1 MHVNSW
7 RGRALRIGLLAGCL
21 LGQIKPAIA
30 EVFPAN
36 NVWNT
41 RIDGLPVDPN
51 SASYVNSLGATTHFH
66 PDWGTDPSFG
76 IPFNVVPINTKR
88 ASVSFQFADESDI
101 VPYPLLNTMKIEG
114 GTWAAS
120 NNGDRHVLVV
130 CGGNVYETYDTTFVS
145 TGHFAAGSGAIF
157 DLYSNALRPSTWTSA
172 DAAGLPIYPALVKYD
187 EAATGTITH
196 AFRLTCQ
203 HTNNTFVWP
212 ARHTAG
218 SATAGAPPFGQ
229 RFRLKASVPITGQGY
244 STVVVAILT
253 AMKQYGMIVADL
265 GSNWFVTGAPDP
277 RWTDTDLNVLKSLTG
292 SNFEAV
298 NESSLQVSP
307 DSGQAN

>member
-1 MHVNSW
+1 MNVNFW
-7 RGRALRIGLLAGCL
+7 RGRALQTALLVGSM
-21 LGQIKPAIA
+21 LGQMAPASA

-41 RIDGLPVDPN
+41 RIDSLPVDPN
-51 SASYVNSLGATTHFH
+51 STSYVNSLGATTNFH

-76 IPFNVVPINTKR
+76 IPFNVVPINSPK
-88 ASVSFQFADESDI
+88 ANISFQYASESDPS
-101 VPYPLLNTMKIEG
+101 PYPLNNKMNIEG

-120 NNGDRHVLVV
+120 NKGDRHVLIV
-130 CGGNVYETYDTTFVS
+130 CGSNLYEVYSTTFVS
-145 TGHFAAGSGAIF
+145 AGNFSAGSGALF
-157 DLYSNALRPSTWTSA
+157 SLYSNALRPNTWTSA

-187 EAATGTITH
+187 EAASGSIKH

-203 HTNNTFVWP
+203 HTSNTYIWP

-229 RFRLKASVPITGQGY
+229 RFRLMASFPITGY
-244 STVVVAILT
+244 STVVTAILT

-265 GSNWFVTGAPDP
+265 GSNWYVTGAPDP
-277 RWTDTDLNVLKSLTG
+277 RWLDSDLDALKALQG
-292 SNFEAV
+292 SDFEAV
-298 NESSLQVSP
+298 NESSLIVNP